1 MSWVTSGPANSKHW
15 VFNATHSGITRT
27 SIAATLSTTF
37 LRYSN
42 SSNYTFSPEKT
53 YLFKTKVNNFTNQFI
68 YKFLEIRS
76 FGKSFTY
83 NYDAITFQS
92 KLPFD
97 NSTNVYLN
105 WYASPN
111 SLTTTNDLVE
121 YFATYNGFGTHSG
134 STTASVIQEFSLTE
148 INWKLQGWSWATA
161 SGDNNYEGW
170 RFNENDESFTFRQ
183 FGGSNYRLPGDGRTG
198 SNYVSQFISYDQFN
212 LEFYYT
218 KPLSVPAAT
227 LDIWMSDILLPDTT
241 DINTFTASLNN
252 GQKLATLTQSGTY
265 SFYGVSG
272 NRWLNFVA
280 NYSNT
285 TNYQIDIENINIQG
299 GYSPTDNNVQFVF
312 DPLVNNITGTSPYSG
327 YTTITTT
334 NLTRHNPTGSVFF
347 GATGNPGFFSNIYG
361 TVVNLSQQVSKL
373 GNGTFK
379 AGIWENGVW
388 NSGWRV
394 DNQIYELS
402 DIIASF
408 NLNTK
413 NSKWRIQISGPIQS
427 ISNFELGDKVAI
439 SNIVAIDINEKRKLM
454 KNFFTII
461 NKNDDNIVV
470 EIENNFPIR
479 RIEKDSEF
487 HKIRI
492 TKNVWLNG
500 GFLNGYFEGIWN
512 DGLYKGYP
520 FITQMKNTHWIDGAF
535 DGGYFNSFYPEY
547 IFRDTLWT
555 NGNVG
560 LSFSTPHGFLL
571 GDLIVIDKDNKTI
584 NLDYDGTA
592 SIIEI
597 ISDKYIVTDIP
608 WGTDTT
614 LETGLVRR
622 YTATG
627 LVQNFEFYD
636 NNVAAKNSKQSQV
649 LKDIWKFNSWMDIN
663 FSEESSTN
671 INGQKLY
678 WDDVFGIGDFASLN
692 LYGYITKDVLSS
704 DSSFRDIDSF
714 IKRKYSLGT
723 KYDIYQDF
731 LGEVSEF
738 NEPFGNRGLYGGE
751 NRFFENGWSLSRK
764 MELTFFFS
772 DNVFVTGSFVGFIG
786 SSQPSL
792 NVGNIIEVR
801 QTPPFTN
808 ESYEGYAQVTGI
820 QFLTASNVWLV
831 STNKPFASSTPQEGG
846 IIRRASLS
854 SSSLNLSIG
863 SWEDNNF
870 TSFTYSKTVDGTLLF
885 NFDFGIQQYLNL
897 ENLNI
902 NIERNRYSIIEFD
915 VLQQESEL
923 FNSSSLSP
931 IDLFNNT
938 TFINSDGT
946 FTLTAAFPNS
956 NKVNYLQTPNIRKVE
971 YFYNRPGLDIR
982 LISPGYV
989 LGKEYNGSI
998 IELDDI
1004 KFYEVDAV
1012 PFFQYTTGDY
1022 VNKGVQVPYQG
1033 IAPFIDYENSEF
1045 SFVDNIVIS
1054 LDSIDIQSTGVP
1066 IVSSST
1072 GNPLIYSEVDNNNIA
1087 PPIFP

>member
-1 MSWVTSGPANSKHW
+1 MSWVTSGITNKHW

-27 SIAATLSTTF
+27 SVAPTSSTTF
-37 LRYSN
+37 LRYYN
-42 SSNYTFSPEKT
+42 SSNYIFSPEKT

-68 YKFLEIRS
+68 YKSLEIRS
-76 FGKSFTY
+76 FGKSFSY
-83 NYDAITFQS
+83 NYNPTSVQS
-92 KLPFD
+92 KLPFN

-111 SLTTTNDLVE
+111 SLTTTNNLVE

-161 SGDNNYEGW
+161 SSGGINYEGW
-170 RFNENDESFTFRQ
+170 RFNEIDESFTFRH
-183 FGGSNYRLPGDGRTG
+183 FGSNYRLPGDGRTG

-212 LEFYYT
+212 LEFYL
-218 KPLSVPAAT
+218 PLASSIAT
-227 LDIWMSDILLPDTT
+227 LDIWMTDVLPPDTSN
-241 DINTFTASLNN
+241 ISTFTASLNN

-265 SFYGVSG
+265 SLYGVSG

-285 TNYQIDIENINIQG
+285 NNTYQIDIENINIQG

-312 DPLVNNITGTSPYSG
+312 DPLVNNIIGTSPYSG

-413 NSKWRIQISGPIQS
+413 NSKWRIQISGLTQS

-487 HKIRI
+487 HKIKI

-520 FITQMKNTHWIDGAF
+520 FITQMKNTHWIDGIF

-547 IFRDTLWT
+547 IFRDTIWT

-560 LSFSTPHGFLL
+560 LSFSTPHGFSL

-597 ISDKYIVTDIP
+597 ISDNYIVTDIP

-614 LETGLVRR
+614 LESGLVRR

-627 LVQNFEFYD
+627 LVQNFQFYD

-663 FSEESSTN
+663 YSEESSTN
-671 INGQKLY
+671 INGQKFY
-678 WDDVFGIGDFASLN
+678 WNDIYGLGDFTSLN
-692 LYGYITKDVLSS
+692 LYGFITKDVLSS

-731 LGEVSEF
+731 LGEISEF
-738 NEPFGNRGLYGGE
+738 NNPFGNNGLNGGE
-751 NRFFENGWSLSRK
+751 ENFTINGWTYSWSG
-764 MELTFFFS
+764 T
-772 DNVFVTGSFVGFIG
+772 
-786 SSQPSL
+786 
-792 NVGNIIEVR
+792 
-801 QTPPFTN
+801 
-808 ESYEGYAQVTGI
+808 
-820 QFLTASNVWLV
+820 
-831 STNKPFASSTPQEGG
+831 
-846 IIRRASLS
+846 S
-854 SSSLNLSIG
+854 SSSPIPIA
-863 SWEDNNF
+863 
-870 TSFTYSKTVDGTLLF
+870 FTYSRTVDGTLLF
-885 NFDFGIQQYLNL
+885 EFANNATQFLTL
-897 ENLNI
+897 ENTNV
-902 NIERNRYSIIEFD
+902 NIERNRYSVIEFD
-915 VLQQESEL
+915 ALQQDSEI
-923 FNSSSLSP
+923 FNNSGISP
-931 IDLFNNT
+931 ITLYNLPR
-938 TFINSDGT
+938 FINSSGNNWSDIS
-946 FTLTAAFPNS
+946 AFPNS
-956 NKVNYLQTPNIRKVE
+956 NNVNYLQTPNIRKIE
-971 YFYNRPGLDIR
+971 YFYNRPGLDIG
-982 LISPGYV
+982 LFSYGFL
-989 LGKEYNGSI
+989 LGKNYNGSTV
-998 IELDDI
+998 ELDNI
-1004 KFYEVDAV
+1004 KFYEVDAI

-1072 GNPLIYSEVDNNNIA
+1072 GNIIIYSESVNTTS
-1087 PPIFP
+1087 FFTG